1 MQALMMK
8 DTENITAPQIDKKRI
23 YQSSHSTN
31 GLGQETAM
39 SRLSPPEV
47 GKFNP
52 TPHRYPASGGI
63 GAHKCAPTSI
73 AKGPCRMIERAGL
86 YGTA

>member
-1 MQALMMK
+1 
-8 DTENITAPQIDKKRI
+8 
-23 YQSSHSTN
+23 
-31 GLGQETAM
+31 M

-63 GAHKCAPTSI
+63 GAHKCAPYIDCERSLQDDREGGTI
-73 AKGPCRMIERAGL
+73 WDGMISQGHVIR
-86 YGTA
+86 

>member
-1 MQALMMK
+1 
-8 DTENITAPQIDKKRI
+8 
-23 YQSSHSTN
+23 
-31 GLGQETAM
+31 M

-63 GAHKCAPTSI
+63 GAHKCAPYIDCERSLQDDREGGTI
-73 AKGPCRMIERAGL
+73 WDGMISQGHVGWCFSATVL
-86 YGTA
+86 SSMAPSQ